1 MIAGG
6 VSEEQSM
13 SDDRI
18 NAHPAFASGQVAVIT
33 GAASGIGLAA
43 ARRFARA
50 GMRVCLADLP
60 GAKLE
65 AAFADVTAI
74 ASTCGGAA
82 LAVGTDVGRIEDLQK
97 LKSEVSAKFGG
108 VAVLMNNAGISR
120 KTTAW
125 TELENWRKLLEVNL
139 WGVINSVQTFVADMV
154 AGQTPGLIINTGSKQ
169 GITNPP
175 GNPGYNVTKAGVKAL
190 TEQLAHELRA
200 LPNCRI
206 GAHLLVPG
214 FTFTGITGAAEK
226 PPAAWT
232 PDQVVDF
239 MLDSI
244 ARGDFY
250 ILCPDND
257 VTRGMDERRMQWGAD
272 DLIKNRPALSRWHA
286 DYKTTFD
293 AFMSDKRQQ

>member
-1 MIAGG
+1 MP
-6 VSEEQSM
+6 
-13 SDDRI
+13 DRI
-18 NAHPAFASGQVAVIT
+18 EAHPAFGSGQVAVIT

-50 GMRVCLADLP
+50 GMRVCIADLP
-60 GAKLE
+60 GEKLE
-65 AAFADVTAI
+65 AAFADVTAV
-74 ASTCGGAA
+74 ASANGGAA
-82 LAVGTDVGRIEDLQK
+82 LAVGVDVGRIADLQK
-97 LKSEVSAKFGG
+97 LKAEVSAKFGG

-125 TELENWRKLLEVNL
+125 TEIENWRKLLEVNL
-139 WGVINSVQTFVADMV
+139 WGVINSVQTFVADMIAQQAPALV
-154 AGQTPGLIINTGSKQ
+154 INTGSKQ

-190 TEQLAHELRA
+190 TESLAHELRA
-200 LPNCRI
+200 LTNGRV

-214 FTFTGITGAAEK
+214 FTFTGITGVAQK
-226 PPAAWT
+226 PAGAWT

-257 VTRGMDERRMQWGAD
+257 VTRGMDEQRMQWGAD
-272 DLIKNRPALSRWHA
+272 DLIKNRPALSRWHP
-286 DYKTTFD
+286 DYKAAFD
-293 AFMSDKRQQ
+293 AFMSNKRQQ